1 MTQDAD
7 SRTPYLGMYINPA
20 LERRVAFQGACR
32 DLFGS
37 LQLEPSMA
45 TAMPVLA
52 RQRIDLMILDLE
64 RFDHKTD
71 LLPLGELLRSRGGA
85 ATLVLCPFASAAWLP
100 DLLAVAPFQYLITPA
115 ADSELRH
122 MVRQALHQ
130 VDEAPGQDLI
140 QFNLLAKEKELRD
153 LLVIQRSLQRAL
165 SDAEDTAKVAQ
176 HVCRSLCSFPS
187 VRHSSLLHV
196 VGSELQLLAQESR
209 NHLDLER
216 LLHGAT
222 GLQDSPLRD
231 VFPGLRAAVTGD
243 LVLLDSPDK
252 AGDPEMAA
260 QLRDK
265 EVQMVLAIP
274 LKRDGYGAVHGAMC
288 LMFDR
293 GIQFS
298 REQFVCFFSLAQLVS
313 FGLAMGEMK
322 LRNETL
328 IRQLAEAASDAADS
342 PVSGVTA
349 TAAMTPETEL
359 AARDAASQVQLQ
371 ECLSREIGRAR
382 RYDVPLAVIG
392 FDIGVDRDA
401 PVAVTNPEVAA
412 PVEARQV
419 RREVLEATQARLRV
433 ADSLVRVHED
443 EFLIIAPHTAVADA
457 MIIAEKVLAVA
468 AARIEYGAG
477 GLTVN
482 LGVAQLGANETGVD
496 IMERV
501 GAALSRARQAG
512 PNRVELAE
520 Q

>member
-20 LERRVAFQGACR
+20 LERRVAFQSACR

-45 TAMPVLA
+45 TAVPVLA

-71 LLPLGELLRSRGGA
+71 LLALGELLRSRGGA
-85 ATLVLCPFASAAWLP
+85 ATLVLCPFASAVWLP

-115 ADSELRH
+115 ADGELRH

-165 SDAEDTAKVAQ
+165 SDAEDPAKVAQ
-176 HVCRSLCSFPS
+176 HVCRSLCSFPG
-187 VRHSSLLHV
+187 VRHSSLLHM
-196 VGSELQLLAQESR
+196 VGDDLQLLAQESR

-216 LLHGAT
+216 LLHGASR
-222 GLQDSPLRD
+222 LQESPLRG
-231 VFPGLRAAVTGD
+231 VFPGLMAAIGGE
-243 LVLLDSPDK
+243 LVLLDSPEK
-252 AGDPEMAA
+252 AGDAGLAA
-260 QLRDK
+260 QLADK
-265 EVQMVLAIP
+265 EVRMVLAIP

-288 LMFDR
+288 MMFDR

-328 IRQLAEAASDAADS
+328 LRQLAQAAGGAATVASSTAPALTAEA
-342 PVSGVTA
+342 G
-349 TAAMTPETEL
+349 L
-359 AARDAASQVQLQ
+359 AARDAASQLQVQ

-392 FDIGVDRDA
+392 FDIDIDRD
-401 PVAVTNPEVAA
+401 TRTTAA
-412 PVEARQV
+412 PVEPGLV
-419 RREVLEATQARLRV
+419 LKEVVEATQARLRV

-443 EFLIIAPHTAVADA
+443 EFLIIAPHTAMADA
-457 MIIAEKVLAVA
+457 MIIAQKVLAVA
-468 AARIEYGAG
+468 AARTENGGAG
-477 GLTVN
+477 VSVSF
-482 LGVAQLGANETGVD
+482 GVAQLGANETGVD

-501 GAALSRARQAG
+501 GVALSRARQAG
-512 PNRVELAE
+512 RNCVELAE

>member
-1 MTQDAD
+1 
-7 SRTPYLGMYINPA
+7 
-20 LERRVAFQGACR
+20 
-32 DLFGS
+32 
-37 LQLEPSMA
+37 MA

-165 SDAEDTAKVAQ
+165 SDAEDPAKVAQ

-216 LLHGAT
+216 LLQGAT

-313 FGLAMGEMK
+313 FGLQMGEMK

-328 IRQLAEAASDAADS
+328 IRQLAQASDVVDS
-342 PVSGVTA
+342 PASGALA
-349 TAAMTPETEL
+349 TASMTPETEL

-392 FDIGVDRDA
+392 FDIGVDSDA
-401 PVAVTNPEVAA
+401 PVLVTSREEAREVAA

>member
-20 LERRVAFQGACR
+20 LDRRVAFQGACR

-37 LQLEPSMA
+37 LQLESSMA

-64 RFDHKTD
+64 RFDHKSD
-71 LLPLGELLRSRGGA
+71 LLALGELLRSRGGA

-165 SDAEDTAKVAQ
+165 SDAEDPGRVAQ
-176 HVCRSLCSFPS
+176 HVCRSLCSFPG
-187 VRHSSLLHV
+187 VRHSSLLHM
-196 VGSELQLLAQESR
+196 VGAELQLLAQESR

-216 LLHGAT
+216 LLQGAT
-222 GLQDSPLRD
+222 SLQDSPLRE
-231 VFPGLRAAVTGD
+231 VFPGLRAAIGGE
-243 LVLLDSPDK
+243 LVLLDSPEK
-252 AGDPEMAA
+252 AGDSDMAA

-265 EVQMVLAIP
+265 EVRMVLAIP

-328 IRQLAEAASDAADS
+328 LRQLAQAAGDAASNAGAAS
-342 PVSGVTA
+342 S
-349 TAAMTPETEL
+349 AAAGLTPEAGL

-392 FDIGVDRDA
+392 FDIGVDRVA
-401 PVAVTNPEVAA
+401 GAGSGQGVATPVAAGL
-412 PVEARQV
+412 V
-419 RREVLEATQARLRV
+419 RREVVQAAQARLRV

-457 MIIAEKVLAVA
+457 VIIAEKVLAVA
-468 AARIEYGAG
+468 AARTESGGAG
-477 GLTVN
+477 ISVR
-482 LGVAQLGANETGVD
+482 LGVAQLGANETGLD

-501 GAALSRARQAG
+501 GAALSKARQAG
-512 PNRVELAE
+512 RNCVELAE